1 MRAIFLGPEM
11 SSDYALELRWAL
23 QDSAMTIP
31 WINPRPLCV
40 VLYGNLDYHQAI
52 LSGHKIFSSEWKI

>member
-11 SSDYALELRWAL
+11 SSDYALELIMRWAL

-40 VLYGNLDYHQAI
+40 VL
-52 LSGHKIFSSEWKI
+52 